1 MLGGRCGGV
10 PLGAAM
16 VVFALW
22 WGWWGA
28 VVCKAVPAFAR
39 QLGVAA
45 VVAVGCCVG
54 LSGGASRACA
64 QRMLRRISKL
74 GSAGVACLR
83 ASLLLQRCLA
93 FGVSGLRVTNSEAVS
108 TLVFP
113 PGKGE

>member
-1 MLGGRCGGV
+1 MLLATCSWLPPVAGSHIPVLQSRHMAGATVLGGRCGGV

-22 WGWWGA
+22 GGWWGA

-54 LSGGASRACA
+54 LSGGTSRACA
-64 QRMLRRISKL
+64 
-74 GSAGVACLR
+74 
-83 ASLLLQRCLA
+83 
-93 FGVSGLRVTNSEAVS
+93 
-108 TLVFP
+108 
-113 PGKGE
+113 